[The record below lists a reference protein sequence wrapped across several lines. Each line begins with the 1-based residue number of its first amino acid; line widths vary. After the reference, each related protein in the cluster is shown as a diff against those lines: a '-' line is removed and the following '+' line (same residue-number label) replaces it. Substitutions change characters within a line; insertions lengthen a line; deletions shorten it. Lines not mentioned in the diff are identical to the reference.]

1 MTSEEAIAWIHGRLT
16 FGIRP
21 GLRRVEALLKRL
33 GNPEKEVTMIHIAG
47 TNGKGSTISYL
58 RSLLEENGLHVGTFT
73 SPHIE
78 SFNER
83 IEINGTF
90 ISDED
95 LVGWVERVQPIVV
108 EMDAEEDVTGI
119 TQFEIIT
126 AIALGYFAEQKV
138 DVALIEVGLGG
149 LLDSTNVITPILT
162 AITTIGMDHMDV
174 LGDTVEAIAAHKA
187 GIVKP
192 GIPLVTGN
200 ISEPALSVIDAKA
213 KENNAATYHLGE
225 GYQVKYRHPDSSWGE
240 VFNFENEQ
248 GKIKHLITPMLGR
261 HQPENA
267 GVAIQLYAL
276 YCAQQ
281 QVPFTAKNV
290 RNGLK
295 KAHWPARMEKLSQE
309 PLVILDG
316 AHNTHAMTRLVD
328 TMKEEFGDYR
338 IHILFS
344 ALETKNISEMLE
356 QLLQIPQADIY
367 MTTFDFPKAVNL
379 AAGYQEID
387 SKRISTVS
395 LWQFGLAEL
404 LEKMTNE
411 DLLLVTGSLYFVS
424 EVRELL
430 RSIGGSND

>member
-16 FGIRP
+16 FGVRP
-21 GLRRVEALLKRL
+21 GLRRVEALLKLL

-47 TNGKGSTISYL
+47 TNGKGSTVSYL
-58 RSLLEENGLHVGTFT
+58 RSLLEESGLQVGTFT

-83 IEINGTF
+83 IEINGQF

-95 LVGWVERVQPIVV
+95 LVDWVERIQPLVAQL
-108 EMDAEEDVTGI
+108 DQEEAVTGI

-126 AIALGYFAEQKV
+126 ALALGYFAEQKV

-149 LLDSTNVITPILT
+149 LLDSTNVIRPILT

-174 LGDTVEAIAAHKA
+174 LGDTIEAIAAHKA
-187 GIVKP
+187 GIIKDGVP
-192 GIPLVTGN
+192 VVIGN
-200 ISEPALSVIDAKA
+200 IAEPALSVIDTKA
-213 KENNAATYHLGE
+213 KEANAATYHLGDS
-225 GYQVKYRHPDSSWGE
+225 YKVTYRHPDASWGE
-240 VFNFENEQ
+240 VFDFENAQ
-248 GKIKHLITPMLGR
+248 GKIKSLITPMLGR

-276 YCAQQ
+276 YCAQKQ
-281 QVPFTAKNV
+281 LPFTAKAV

-295 KAHWPARMEKLSQE
+295 KAYWPARMEKLSQE

-316 AHNTHAMTRLVD
+316 AHNTHAMMRLVD
-328 TMKEEFGDYR
+328 TMKEEFKDYH

-344 ALETKNISEMLE
+344 ALETKNIPQMLA
-356 QLLQIPQADIY
+356 QLLEIPQAEIY
-367 MTTFDFPKAVNL
+367 MTTFDYPKAVNL

-387 SKRISTVS
+387 TKRISTVS

-404 LEKMTNE
+404 LEKMTSE
-411 DLLLVTGSLYFVS
+411 DLLLITGSLYFVS

-430 RSIGGSND
+430 RSIGGNNG